1 MVDPRRVRHNRQQWC
16 QSDKSTKKQNLSRW
30 QWITGLSETG
40 GRGGNCSPPRFWQIS
55 LPYLSQRGTL
65 CPPHYSLPPLEFS
78 DPPTAMNPSF
88 WAFLTDKE
96 KDFCSRSIPKS
107 LHSYIHRRL
116 TRHNNCAALYTRDWE
131 ESEKKT
137 WLICNCQNSRKASTN
152 HPIPNLTARL
162 EIVQDFHFRL
172 GI

>member
-1 MVDPRRVRHNRQQWC
+1 MRYKNVRIWSLKMNSNWLTRGTVYDNRQRC
-16 QSDKSTKKQNLSRW
+16 QCDKSTKKQNLSRW
-30 QWITGLSETG
+30 
-40 GRGGNCSPPRFWQIS
+40 RN
-55 LPYLSQRGTL
+55 
-65 CPPHYSLPPLEFS
+65 EF
-78 DPPTAMNPSF
+78 SF

-131 ESEKKT
+131 ESEKKLGSFVIVRIPEKPQPT
-137 WLICNCQNSRKASTN
+137 IQ
-152 HPIPNLTARL
+152 PNLTARL

-172 GI
+172 DI